1 MRFFNLP
8 LNLPGEKGA
17 DRVNARKML
26 RVGTA
31 VVVASLALGAGT
43 ARAENPPPVA
53 GCGNG
58 LSLVYNPSWEA
69 LIAAATQGH
78 VNGDG
83 WVCEN
88 SSGFDNSQGNFDA
101 HVVIDNT
108 VPLGAS

>member
-1 MRFFNLP
+1 MSRRKEP
-8 LNLPGEKGA
+8 IQ
-17 DRVNARKML
+17 VNSKKML

-58 LSLVYNPSWEA
+58 LSLVYNPSFEA
-69 LIAAATQGH
+69 AVAAATQGH

-83 WVCEN
+83 WICEN
-88 SSGFDNSQGNFDA
+88 SSGFVNSQGNFDA